1 MAEHIMKVRIKHKYD
16 TKENW
21 AANNP
26 VLNVGEIGIEATNDK
41 NTVKLKIGDGITA
54 WSSLPYFENAGPM
67 GPTGATGS
75 IGPTGATGPT
85 GPQGPQGPTGSQGPK
100 GSAGGIGPTGPQG
113 PQGNAGAQGSA
124 GPTGPKGDNGAI
136 GSMGPTGATGPKGN
150 TGNTGPV
157 GPTGPTGATG
167 IQGPQGP
174 EGKKGITFT
183 PSVSE
188 SGVISWTNNGG
199 DGINNPPSVNI
210 KGPKGET
217 GAQGNVGPV
226 GPTGPRGATGAAG
239 EVGPTGPKGPQGPT
253 GAAGVAG
260 VAGPTGPQGKTG
272 STGPTGPQGPTGA
285 TGSQGP
291 TGATGS
297 VASVS
302 VTGSGNAITSIT
314 LAENKVL
321 TVKQEKTFALKSEL
335 DALKTPLKFIGAG
348 TSLPASGANGDVY
361 LHTSEHKEYVYVNG
375 EWEEFGNPDHIT
387 KAQADGWYAP
397 KSSTTTSINNL
408 LSQIQA
414 LETRVAALEKLPHG
428 DITYSK

>member
-1 MAEHIMKVRIKHKYD
+1 MAEHIMKVCIKHKYD
-16 TKENW
+16 IKENW

-54 WSSLPYFENAGPM
+54 WSSLPYFENVGPM
-67 GPTGATGS
+67 GPIGATGS
-75 IGPTGATGPT
+75 IGPTGATGP
-85 GPQGPQGPTGSQGPK
+85 Q
-100 GSAGGIGPTGPQG
+100 
-113 PQGNAGAQGSA
+113 
-124 GPTGPKGDNGAI
+124 GPTGPKGSQGRIGPTGATGPTGPKGNNGAI

-150 TGNTGPV
+150 TGDTGPV

-167 IQGPQGP
+167 TQGP

-183 PSVSE
+183 PSVNE
-188 SGVISWTNNGG
+188 NGVISWTNNGG

-210 KGPKGET
+210 KGPRGKT

-260 VAGPTGPQGKTG
+260 IAGPTGPQGKTG

-285 TGSQGP
+285 TGPQGP

-314 LAENKVL
+314 LASNKVL
-321 TVKQEKTFALKSEL
+321 TFKQEKTFALKSEL